1 MMQIVTAVT
10 TATVPT
16 PPAAPGGS
24 EPEFA
29 ALVAIDWADEKH
41 QIVLLPAGSEQ
52 KESFTLE
59 QKPEVLSD
67 WIAQLHKRFG
77 EGKIA
82 VIVEQKRGALVYA
95 LMPHANLVLYP
106 INPKMSAKIRE
117 AFYPSGAKDD
127 PLDTGVM
134 LDILRYHRDR
144 LKAWI
149 PDDPTTRQLQLL
161 VESRRRLVADQ
172 VRLTNRLGHT
182 LKSYFPQA
190 LELAGKDLGSPMAS
204 AFLQKWPTLEA
215 AQTVKPHLLRKFYY
229 GHGCRSEEKI
239 QERCQLLAQAQ
250 PLTTD
255 SAVIAAQ
262 SLLARSVACEL
273 APLPALLQEYDR
285 RIEELFAVQ
294 ADYAVWDSFPGAGD
308 ALAPRLAAAWG
319 TQRERFAESQAMA
332 SFSGIGPV
340 KVASGKSCHVH
351 MRHACPKFV
360 RQSFHEYA
368 GCSIRFCVWARCF
381 YESQLESNKKHH
393 AAVRALAF
401 KWQRIMW
408 RCWRDHTPYDDAKY
422 VEALK
427 RSDSALY
434 ARVMAAPAEAKS
446 QNKEQ
451 VEEPVCAS
459 N

>member
-1 MMQIVTAVT
+1 MATIMMQIVTAVT

-149 PDDPTTRQLQLL
+149 PDAPTTP
-161 VESRRRLVADQ
+161 SR
-172 VRLTNRLGHT
+172 
-182 LKSYFPQA
+182 
-190 LELAGKDLGSPMAS
+190 
-204 AFLQKWPTLEA
+204 
-215 AQTVKPHLLRKFYY
+215 
-229 GHGCRSEEKI
+229 
-239 QERCQLLAQAQ
+239 
-250 PLTTD
+250 
-255 SAVIAAQ
+255 
-262 SLLARSVACEL
+262 
-273 APLPALLQEYDR
+273 
-285 RIEELFAVQ
+285 
-294 ADYAVWDSFPGAGD
+294 
-308 ALAPRLAAAWG
+308 
-319 TQRERFAESQAMA
+319 
-332 SFSGIGPV
+332 
-340 KVASGKSCHVH
+340 SC
-351 MRHACPKFV
+351 
-360 RQSFHEYA
+360 
-368 GCSIRFCVWARCF
+368 
-381 YESQLESNKKHH
+381 
-393 AAVRALAF
+393 
-401 KWQRIMW
+401 
-408 RCWRDHTPYDDAKY
+408 
-422 VEALK
+422 
-427 RSDSALY
+427 
-434 ARVMAAPAEAKS
+434 
-446 QNKEQ
+446 
-451 VEEPVCAS
+451 
-459 N
+459 